1 MENILFEPKMIRW
14 IFNALKM
21 IIHVQSSE
29 FILCPI
35 YRRLALMPLKSI
47 YKIQIFKVL
56 FEMIILGIIFWW
68 HVFFCR
74 WRGWHDTT
82 LISWVLLGVMLR
94 VYIDISIF
102 ARHPKSTYMHEPA
115 ILANLSSR
123 FKLGLIYTYTG
134 HILIAG
140 MNTADYFYF
149 FNFYISP
156 NALLVLPTWS
166 N

>member
-1 MENILFEPKMIRW
+1 MHSRWLFM
-14 IFNALKM
+14 FNPANL
-21 IIHVQSSE
+21 
-29 FILCPI
+29 FICPI

-140 MNTADYFYF
+140 MNTAYFFYF
-149 FNFYISP
+149 FLTFLPMLFVIANMKKNSFYFSESI
-156 NALLVLPTWS
+156 
-166 N
+166 